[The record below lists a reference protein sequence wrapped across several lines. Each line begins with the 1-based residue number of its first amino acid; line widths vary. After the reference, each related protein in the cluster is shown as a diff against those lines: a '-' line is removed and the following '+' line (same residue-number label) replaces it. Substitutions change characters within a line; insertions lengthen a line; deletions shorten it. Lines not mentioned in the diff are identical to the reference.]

1 MDISPILWMM
11 KLSYRETSLANH
23 GYPAVSGGSDAQPP
37 SLWPSSEEPR
47 LSHTLSYN
55 LISFHVTTFNERFML
70 LDIQLRCIVF
80 KG

>member
-37 SLWPSSEEPR
+37 SLWPSSG
-47 LSHTLSYN
+47 S
-55 LISFHVTTFNERFML
+55 
-70 LDIQLRCIVF
+70 LD
-80 KG
+80 